1 MIIDVTDAV
10 KALVDKARNAE
21 SGDQA
26 LKFSQAACNVA
37 NARAALLPEPAL
49 AKEKKAIPA
58 EFIAGDLDALGG
70 PSKTG

>member
-10 KALVDKARNAE
+10 KALVNKAKTTE

-37 NARAALLPEPAL
+37 HARASMMIEPEST
-49 AKEKKAIPA
+49 E
-58 EFIAGDLDALGG
+58 EDA
-70 PSKTG
+70 STTTWENTG